1 MLRRLPGRGTS
12 VLLVDHDMSLVLG
25 VCDRVHVLDFGRLLA
40 SGTPAEVRADPARGR
55 GLPRAPKGV
64 EAHVTALLEL
74 RGADRRLR
82 RRAGVHDVDLVVGA
96 GEVVALLGANGAGKT
111 TTLLAVSGLAAVTGG
126 SGAGPRRRAAPPP
139 AHPHRR
145 RVEVRPRRRWPTCPR
160 TVASSSTSPSPS
172 TSASSRRRGAARM
185 PATEVLGWFPALE
198 RLLDRKAGLLS
209 GGEQQM
215 LALARALVARPRLLL
230 VDELSLGLAPIVVE
244 QLLPVLRQV
253 ADDTGIGVLLVEQ
266 HVALALEIADRAY
279 LLQRGQVAWTGPA
292 AELADRPDLLESGYL
307 GP

>member
-1 MLRRLPGRGTS
+1 MTS
-12 VLLVDHDMSLVLG
+12 
-25 VCDRVHVLDFGRLLA
+25 F
-40 SGTPAEVRADPARGR
+40 
-55 GLPRAPKGV
+55 
-64 EAHVTALLEL
+64 LEL
-74 RGADRRLR
+74 RGVTAGYDGVSVLR
-82 RRAGVHDVDLVVGA
+82 DVELVVGE

-111 TTLLAVSGLAAVTGG
+111 TTLLTVSGLAAVTDG
-126 SGAGPRRRAAPPP
+126 SLQVLGDEQ
-139 AHPHRR
+139 HRR
-145 RVEVRPRRRWPTCPR
+145 RRIRTAGVWKSARSGLAHVPEDRGLFFDL
-160 TVASSSTSPSPS
+160 TVAEHLRLS
-172 TSASSRRRGAARM
+172 RRGADAR
-185 PATEVLGWFPALE
+185 AEVLGWFPALE

-244 QLLPVLRQV
+244 QLLPVLRRV

>member
-1 MLRRLPGRGTS
+1 VS
-12 VLLVDHDMSLVLG
+12 
-25 VCDRVHVLDFGRLLA
+25 
-40 SGTPAEVRADPARGR
+40 
-55 GLPRAPKGV
+55 
-64 EAHVTALLEL
+64 ALLEL
-74 RGADRRLR
+74 RGVTAGYDGVVVLR
-82 RRAGVHDVDLVVGA
+82 DVDLVVGE

-111 TTLLAVSGLAAVTGG
+111 TTLLTVSGLAVVTDG
-126 SGAGPRRRAAPPP
+126 SLQVLGDEQ
-139 AHPHRR
+139 HRR
-145 RVEVRPRRRWPTCPR
+145 RRIRTAGVWKSARGGLAHVPEDRGLFFDL
-160 TVASSSTSPSPS
+160 TVAEHLRL
-172 TSASSRRRGAARM
+172 ARRRGADAR
-185 PATEVLGWFPALE
+185 AEVLGWFPALE

>member
-1 MLRRLPGRGTS
+1 M
-12 VLLVDHDMSLVLG
+12 
-25 VCDRVHVLDFGRLLA
+25 
-40 SGTPAEVRADPARGR
+40 
-55 GLPRAPKGV
+55 
-64 EAHVTALLEL
+64 TALLEL
-74 RGADRRLR
+74 RGVTAGYDGSPVLR
-82 RRAGVHDVDLVVGA
+82 GVDLEVGE

-111 TTLLAVSGLAAVTGG
+111 TTLLAASGLVAVADGTLTVLGQ
-126 SGAGPRRRAAPPP
+126 AR
-139 AHPHRR
+139 PHRQ
-145 RVEVRPRRRWPTCPR
+145 RVRTAGVWKRARGGLAHVPEDRGLFFDL
-160 TVASSSTSPSPS
+160 TVAEHLRL
-172 TSASSRRRGAARM
+172 SRRRGGADAR
-185 PATEVLGWFPALE
+185 AEVLGWFPALE
-198 RLLDRKAGLLS
+198 KLLDRKAGLLS

-215 LALARALVARPRLLL
+215 LALARALVARPKLLL

-279 LLQRGQVAWTGPA
+279 LLQRGEVAWTGPA